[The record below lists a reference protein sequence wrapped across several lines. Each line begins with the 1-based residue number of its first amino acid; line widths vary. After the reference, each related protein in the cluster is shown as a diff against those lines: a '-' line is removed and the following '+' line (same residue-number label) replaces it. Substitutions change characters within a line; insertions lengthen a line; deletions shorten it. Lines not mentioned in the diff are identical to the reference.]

1 MLRPCLPLSAPQC
14 APSKNQTR
22 IFSGLVGQSSDEED
36 SNNPE
41 ETQEVAPYRSDR
53 GTQVVQAFQLP
64 NNEAAKNG
72 LLATDQRSIQA
83 GRPAIAK
90 WIDATPIDDHHAL
103 GKLRP
108 ILADLRAAESI
119 LNAIVP
125 PYNA

>member
-1 MLRPCLPLSAPQC
+1 M
-14 APSKNQTR
+14 
-22 IFSGLVGQSSDEED
+22 
-36 SNNPE
+36 
-41 ETQEVAPYRSDR
+41 
-53 GTQVVQAFQLP
+53 QVVQASQLP

-72 LLATDQRSIQA
+72 LLATAQRSIQA

-103 GKLRP
+103 GTRRP

-125 PYNA
+125 PYNRPALPSPQFT

>member
-1 MLRPCLPLSAPQC
+1 
-14 APSKNQTR
+14 
-22 IFSGLVGQSSDEED
+22 
-36 SNNPE
+36 
-41 ETQEVAPYRSDR
+41 
-53 GTQVVQAFQLP
+53 LP

-72 LLATDQRSIQA
+72 LLATAQRSIQA

-119 LNAIVP
+119 LSAIVP
-125 PYNA
+125 RTTPSTAIAPIACETLFQTALLNRIGKIRPKTELVWQTEDRARTRNGLGDRCVEE